1 MPRRTVTDLLYSI
14 QQLGLEAKLIK
25 HERHDDAID
34 LGHQDEIIEHTIQG
48 ENEAPHE
55 AEAGEIT
62 PQKTEL
68 SFFAKLSQEL
78 SDWKKNPRSETNPDG
93 YWLHPED
100 VEINTRLVEAMN
112 TVIKY
117 FGK

>member
-1 MPRRTVTDLLYSI
+1 MNKRVGPITLDGEAADCITVLTLKEQRAYL
-14 QQLGLEAKLIK
+14 KK
-25 HERHDDAID
+25 
-34 LGHQDEIIEHTIQG
+34 
-48 ENEAPHE
+48 
-55 AEAGEIT
+55 
-62 PQKTEL
+62 
-68 SFFAKLSQEL
+68 EL

-100 VEINTRLVEAMN
+100 VADNTRLVEALN

>member
-1 MPRRTVTDLLYSI
+1 MNKRVGPITLDGEAADCITVLTLKEQRAYL
-14 QQLGLEAKLIK
+14 
-25 HERHDDAID
+25 
-34 LGHQDEIIEHTIQG
+34 
-48 ENEAPHE
+48 
-55 AEAGEIT
+55 
-62 PQKTEL
+62 KT
-68 SFFAKLSQEL
+68 EL

-100 VEINTRLVEAMN
+100 VAGNTRLVEALN

>member
-1 MPRRTVTDLLYSI
+1 LMEYRTYL
-14 QQLGLEAKLIK
+14 KK
-25 HERHDDAID
+25 
-34 LGHQDEIIEHTIQG
+34 
-48 ENEAPHE
+48 
-55 AEAGEIT
+55 
-62 PQKTEL
+62 
-68 SFFAKLSQEL
+68 EL

-100 VEINTRLVEAMN
+100 VVINTKLVEAMN